1 MRPGRE
7 EGREERRGGALGAL
21 EDGGATLGGRV
32 EPASK
37 GGGGVVLRAVTGGAP
52 VG

>member
-7 EGREERRGGALGAL
+7 EGREERGGGALGAF
-21 EDGGATLGGRV
+21 EPGGATLGGRT

-37 GGGGVVLRAVTGGAP
+37 GGVSVVLRAVTGGAP